1 MDSVL
6 PLFTYQQA
14 LGCNYA
20 DSVYT
25 ISLEYPE
32 FIDMQPTDILRYQQI
47 AGSELP
53 PEMPV
58 VHQYIGV
65 SRRQG
70 TLYASFCPIVYRDDK
85 YQKLV
90 SFMIKTKASLECRV
104 ESVEFATALDSSAA
118 GSPVANSKLYTL
130 NSKPNRAAANSS
142 LYTLHSSL
150 KDGRWVKIRVP
161 ETGIYEI
168 SSALVRQ
175 AGFTDINK
183 VRVYGYGGAWQPEQL
198 TADYLEATDDL
209 KEVPLCQVNGR
220 LMMHAIGPVGW
231 DSNTATLRTRNPY
244 SDYGYYFLTDVGE
257 GYRQMVDSAAFVD
270 SFYPTANDYH
280 SLYEVDDY
288 SWFHGGRNLYE
299 STLFQVGRD
308 RTFSLK
314 ASSATGKLTV
324 VMSYDAVFKATVA
337 VNGTEVGT
345 MEVKQS
351 SASSALPEGRDSYS
365 AAAVKTWTFNVSNL
379 EADNTVTI
387 QQTSGG
393 NMRLDYLQLC
403 STEPAPLPRL
413 STTSLPVP
421 EVVGVITNQNHHAD
435 PQVDMVIIIPT
446 RQQVLEQAQRLAK
459 MHEEQDGLRVNIVPA
474 DELYNEFSSGTPDAN
489 AYRRYMKMLYDR
501 AETEADM
508 PRYLLLMGDGAWDN
522 RMTSTAWRNY
532 DPDEFLLCYES
543 DNSFSET
550 DCYVSDDYF
559 CMLDDGEGG
568 RLLGSDR
575 ADVAVGR
582 FPVRTAAEAKVM
594 VDKAISYRTGTYAG
608 AWQNTLCFM
617 ADDGNNNMHM
627 ADMDT
632 SVVRRVVNYYPDY
645 NIQKIY
651 WDAYSR
657 SSSATGFSYP
667 DVSRLV
673 KQQMQNGALVM
684 NYMGHGAPY
693 CLSHEQ
699 VVKVGDFA
707 EQSSMGM
714 PLWVTASCD
723 IMPFDGQEE
732 NIGETSVLNSHGG
745 AIAFFGTTRTVYAH
759 YNRYMNKAF
768 MTHVLGQTDGVRN
781 SIGEAVRL
789 AKNELISS
797 GSDLSANKLQYT
809 LLGDPALTL
818 AAPTLSMVVD
828 SINGQ
833 SLTSHLSPLTT
844 HHSPITLSA
853 GKTVTVSGHI
863 EGAADFNGVATA
875 TVRDVEQTVTCKMND
890 ETALSAFTFQ
900 DRLSTLYT
908 GSDSVRQGRFRFV
921 FALPKD
927 ISYSDATG
935 LINLFAVG
943 QSSLTIDHSP
953 LTIAAHGRNEDFNM
967 TADTLQAD
975 NNIGP
980 SIYCY
985 LNSPSFTNGDRV
997 NATPYFY
1004 AELNDKDGINASGSG
1019 IGHDL
1024 ELVVDGQL
1032 ARTYYLNDYFQYD
1045 FGDYRSG
1052 HVAYT
1057 LPELDEGQHKLLFRA
1072 WDMLNNSSTSELT
1085 FYVSKQ
1091 LSPGL
1096 LSVSCTKNPA
1106 TTHTTFLITHDRAG
1120 AEINVEIDIFDTSG
1134 RQLWKHRESGVST
1147 SSTYTVDWD
1156 LTTDGGHRLQ
1166 TGVYLYRVRI
1176 STKGS
1181 GYASKA
1187 QKLIIMRASP

>member
-118 GSPVANSKLYTL
+118 GSPVATSKLYTL
-130 NSKPNRAAANSS
+130 NSTPNRAAANSS

-501 AETEADM
+501 AETDADM

-582 FPVRTAAEAKVM
+582 FPVRTAAE
-594 VDKAISYRTGTYAG
+594 
-608 AWQNTLCFM
+608 
-617 ADDGNNNMHM
+617 
-627 ADMDT
+627 
-632 SVVRRVVNYYPDY
+632 
-645 NIQKIY
+645 
-651 WDAYSR
+651 
-657 SSSATGFSYP
+657 
-667 DVSRLV
+667 
-673 KQQMQNGALVM
+673 
-684 NYMGHGAPY
+684 
-693 CLSHEQ
+693 
-699 VVKVGDFA
+699 
-707 EQSSMGM
+707 
-714 PLWVTASCD
+714 
-723 IMPFDGQEE
+723 
-732 NIGETSVLNSHGG
+732 
-745 AIAFFGTTRTVYAH
+745 
-759 YNRYMNKAF
+759 
-768 MTHVLGQTDGVRN
+768 
-781 SIGEAVRL
+781 
-789 AKNELISS
+789 
-797 GSDLSANKLQYT
+797 
-809 LLGDPALTL
+809 
-818 AAPTLSMVVD
+818 
-828 SINGQ
+828 
-833 SLTSHLSPLTT
+833 
-844 HHSPITLSA
+844 
-853 GKTVTVSGHI
+853 
-863 EGAADFNGVATA
+863 
-875 TVRDVEQTVTCKMND
+875 
-890 ETALSAFTFQ
+890 
-900 DRLSTLYT
+900 
-908 GSDSVRQGRFRFV
+908 
-921 FALPKD
+921 
-927 ISYSDATG
+927 
-935 LINLFAVG
+935 
-943 QSSLTIDHSP
+943 
-953 LTIAAHGRNEDFNM
+953 
-967 TADTLQAD
+967 
-975 NNIGP
+975 
-980 SIYCY
+980 
-985 LNSPSFTNGDRV
+985 
-997 NATPYFY
+997 
-1004 AELNDKDGINASGSG
+1004 
-1019 IGHDL
+1019 
-1024 ELVVDGQL
+1024 
-1032 ARTYYLNDYFQYD
+1032 
-1045 FGDYRSG
+1045 
-1052 HVAYT
+1052 
-1057 LPELDEGQHKLLFRA
+1057 
-1072 WDMLNNSSTSELT
+1072 
-1085 FYVSKQ
+1085 
-1091 LSPGL
+1091 
-1096 LSVSCTKNPA
+1096 
-1106 TTHTTFLITHDRAG
+1106 
-1120 AEINVEIDIFDTSG
+1120 
-1134 RQLWKHRESGVST
+1134 
-1147 SSTYTVDWD
+1147 
-1156 LTTDGGHRLQ
+1156 DGGQGHQL
-1166 TGVYLYRVRI
+1166 
-1176 STKGS
+1176 
-1181 GYASKA
+1181 
-1187 QKLIIMRASP
+1187 